1 MVEKYETIIIGAGFG
16 GLSAAQKLGKKKRE
30 TLVIDKKNHHLFQP
44 LLYQVATAGLSP
56 SNIATPIREVLKK
69 YASVSVVMDEVLGV
83 DLKSKVIRTKNKH
96 EYQYENLIVAAGA
109 KHSYFGNDQWE
120 QFAPGLKTISDALKI
135 RETMLT
141 NFEKSEQE
149 QDFIKQ
155 NALNTF
161 VVIGGGPT
169 GVEMAGAIAEIAKKT
184 LTKNFSNID
193 PAKSKVFLLEGADR
207 LLAAFDEKLSARA
220 KKDLEQLGVD
230 VRLKALVTKI
240 DENGVYIKDEFIP
253 TENIIWAA
261 GNQTNQIVASL
272 DVEKDKMNRVIVD
285 KDCSIPNFPQVFVI
299 GDAAAYKDEENYLPS
314 LAPVATQ
321 QGRYVAK
328 NIIKKLKKGK
338 RDPFEYVD
346 KGSMAT
352 IGKSRAIAQ
361 FAGLKI
367 SGTIA
372 WIMWLVVH
380 LLFLVL
386 FRNKVSILF
395 SWIYNYITEK
405 RLVRII
411 K

>member
-1 MVEKYETIIIGAGFG
+1 M
-16 GLSAAQKLGKKKRE
+16 
-30 TLVIDKKNHHLFQP
+30 
-44 LLYQVATAGLSP
+44 ATAGLSP

-261 GNQTNQIVASL
+261 GNQTNPIVASL

>member
-1 MVEKYETIIIGAGFG
+1 MTEQFETIIIGAGFG
-16 GLSAAQKLGKKKRE
+16 GLSAAQTLGKKKRE

-69 YASVSVVMDEVLGV
+69 YSSVSVVMDEVLDI
-83 DLKSKVIRTKNKH
+83 DLDKKTIATANGHQYK
-96 EYQYENLIVAAGA
+96 YENLVIAAGA
-109 KHSYFGNDQWE
+109 RHSYFGNNEWE
-120 QFAPGLKTISDALKI
+120 KYAPGLKTIEDALKI
-135 RETMLT
+135 RENMLT

-149 QDFIKQ
+149 TDYIKQ
-155 NALNTF
+155 TALTTF

-193 PAKSKVFLLEGADR
+193 PSKSKIFLLEGGNR
-207 LLAAFDEKLSARA
+207 LLAAFDKKLSAHA

-230 VRLKALVTKI
+230 VRLESRVTKI
-240 DENGVYIKDEFIP
+240 DDSGVYIGDEYIP
-253 TENIIWAA
+253 TVNIIWAA
-261 GNQTNQIVASL
+261 GNQTNPIVAGL
-272 DVEKDKMNRVIVD
+272 DVKKDPMNRVIVD
-285 KDCSIPNFPQVFVI
+285 KDCAIPAYPQVFVI
-299 GDAAAYKDEENYLPS
+299 GDAAAYETTNGHLPS

-321 QGRYVAK
+321 QGKYIS
-328 NIIKKLKKGK
+328 NIIIKKLKKGK
-338 RDPFEYVD
+338 RDSFEYLD

-352 IGKSRAIAQ
+352 IGKSKAIAQ
-361 FAGLKI
+361 FKNIRI

-372 WIMWLVVH
+372 WILWLAVH

-386 FRNKVSILF
+386 FRSKVSILF
-395 SWIYNYITEK
+395 SWIYNYFTE
-405 RLVRII
+405 RRGVRII